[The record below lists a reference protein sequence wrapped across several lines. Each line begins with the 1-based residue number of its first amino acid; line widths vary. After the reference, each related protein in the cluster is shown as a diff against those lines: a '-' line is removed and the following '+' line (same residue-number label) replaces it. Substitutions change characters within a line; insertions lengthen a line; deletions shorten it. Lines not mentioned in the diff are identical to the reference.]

1 MNIFQAVS
9 RVFKNAFN
17 FSGRARRREYWLFCL
32 FNCCVIPAL
41 AMIAAIFSMDAG
53 DVSLFTGSLLIPT
66 VYSFFAFLPT
76 LAVIVRRLHDTG
88 KSGAFLLFVL
98 IPIVGE
104 ILLLV
109 WLLQDGDIGDNRY
122 GKNPKTNPISDPPFD
137 SAKSPESAPLP
148 VYIDPPKPPKRSAPG
163 WRCSCGKVNSQTDS
177 FCSNCGC
184 ARAIKSDPDPSIAE
198 KYVNRYHDPES
209 PVTSESETVHTHT
222 VDLEAETV
230 EAESRVRINR
240 GTTESKISLSKQ
252 DGWRSPDD
260 DLM

>member
-109 WLLQDGDIGDNRY
+109 WLLEDGDIGDNRY
-122 GKNPKTNPISDPPFD
+122 GKNPKANPISDPPFD
-137 SAKSPESAPLP
+137 SAKSPESTPLP

-177 FCSNCGC
+177 FCSDCGC
-184 ARAIKSDPDPSIAE
+184 AKAVRFDPDPSIAD
-198 KYVNRYHDPES
+198 KYVNKYHEPKSPATPEPA
-209 PVTSESETVHTHT
+209 PVHSHA
-222 VDLEAETV
+222 VDLEPETV
-230 EAESRVRINR
+230 KAESRVRINR
-240 GTTESKISLSKQ
+240 GTAESRECLSKQ

>member
-41 AMIAAIFSMDAG
+41 SMIAAIFSMDAG

-122 GKNPKTNPISDPPFD
+122 GKNPKTNPISDPPYD

-148 VYIDPPKPPKRSAPG
+148 VYIDPPKPPKRSAP
-163 WRCSCGKVNSQTDS
+163 S
-177 FCSNCGC
+177 CGC
-184 ARAIKSDPDPSIAE
+184 ARTIKSDPDPSIAE
-198 KYVNRYHDPES
+198 KYVNRYHDPKS
-209 PVTSESETVHTHT
+209 SVTSEAETVHTHT

-230 EAESRVRINR
+230 ETESRVRINR

-260 DLM
+260 DFM

>member
-17 FSGRARRREYWLFCL
+17 FKGRARRREYWLYCL
-32 FNCCVIPAL
+32 FNTCVIPAL

-53 DVSLFTGSLLIPT
+53 NVSMFTGSLLIPT
-66 VYSFFAFLPT
+66 LYSLAAFFPT
-76 LAVIVRRLHDTG
+76 LAVMVRRLHDTG

-98 IPIVGE
+98 IPVVGE

-122 GKNPKTNPISDPPFD
+122 GKNPKNDPMSGSPFD
-137 SAKSPESAPLP
+137 SMKSPASTPSP
-148 VYIDPPKPPKRSAPG
+148 VYIDPPKPPKRSTPG
-163 WRCSCGKVNSQTDS
+163 WKCSCGKVNSQTDS

-198 KYVNRYHDPES
+198 KYVNRYHDPKS
-209 PVTSESETVHTHT
+209 PVTSEAETVHTHA

-260 DLM
+260 DFM

>member
-9 RVFKNAFN
+9 QVFKNAFN

-32 FNCCVIPAL
+32 FNSCVIPAL
-41 AMIAAIFSMDAG
+41 ALIAAVFSMDAG

-122 GKNPKTNPISDPPFD
+122 GKNPKTNPIYDPPFD
-137 SAKSPESAPLP
+137 SIKSPESAPLP
-148 VYIDPPKPPKRSAPG
+148 VYIDPPKPPKRSTPG
-163 WRCSCGKVNSQTDS
+163 WKCSCGTINTQTDS

-184 ARAIKSDPDPSIAE
+184 TKAINSAPDPSIAD
-198 KYVNRYHDPES
+198 KYVNKYHESKS
-209 PVTSESETVHTHT
+209 PVTPEPAPVHSHA
-222 VDLEAETV
+222 VDLESETV

-240 GTTESKISLSKQ
+240 GTAESKECLSKQ

-260 DLM
+260 DFM